1 MNVEERVL
9 NIEKKIAE
17 DNQKLHND
25 IETLDINKKVVGDEN
40 PKLSRLEAVRKL
52 SGNKLKLDIKNK
64 LDNDQR
70 NCKGSMKS
78 TLTKKLQNKQA
89 TTQPEGNKKKLDNK
103 ELTKLVRAKWK
114 IVNSKV
120 LKNSNE
126 VIKRKQ
132 EEVQPSNARKKV
144 SNA

>member
-1 MNVEERVL
+1 MTQL
-9 NIEKKIAE
+9 N
-17 DNQKLHND
+17 LS
-25 IETLDINKKVVGDEN
+25 VVPSN
-40 PKLSRLEAVRKL
+40 RAVSTRT
-52 SGNKLKLDIKNK
+52 
-64 LDNDQR
+64 R
-70 NCKGSMKS
+70 EHTKGTRRTMI
-78 TLTKKLQNKQA
+78 KKLQNKQA